1 MNLEEQ
7 KYVVIIVYILV
18 TSKYKVSLLSPVNI
32 PNPFTILEGGS
43 SNESVEP
50 CSYGIEIRYLRLC
63 NQL

>member
-43 SNESVEP
+43 SNEKVLLMKALSRQS
-50 CSYGIEIRYLRLC
+50 C
-63 NQL
+63 